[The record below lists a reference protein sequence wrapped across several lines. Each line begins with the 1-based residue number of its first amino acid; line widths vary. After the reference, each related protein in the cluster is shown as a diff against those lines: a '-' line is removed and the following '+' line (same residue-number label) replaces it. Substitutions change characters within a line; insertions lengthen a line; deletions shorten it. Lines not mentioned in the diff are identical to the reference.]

1 MIMKRTFRTLAKVS
15 LFAVAIVLYSC
26 QRGDKCDEMFDPGV
40 SGQVMTSPTAEE
52 IIITPS
58 EDGSRQTIS
67 WPLIKGAGG
76 FDLKLYE
83 GSTGTLL
90 DSAIVDGSS
99 FITSR
104 EEDMNY
110 RLEIRTLGNARYN
123 NTDAPEA
130 TEKLFSTFT
139 PSYATIP
146 DGTDLCQYFAENPAP
161 IGTES
166 SYYDLEG
173 GGHYTVSDL
182 LDFGA
187 SSVVLRS
194 NSKTNYATIT
204 YGETGTIEFCAGFGT
219 KYLNFDC
226 SASSKPVFA
235 FSANPSIE
243 PDAEHNNHLQIT
255 VPFNIQCTDFTGVN
269 NYFLFDNKLKYCL
282 KTGIVNKAIVHLTS
296 ANMST
301 GALFQIYD
309 GGGFI
314 NDFTVSNSTFYN
326 TGESDQKY
334 FVRYNNSGRADRAG
348 YTSTKVTFT
357 NNTFYNICYTGQWA
371 NYDGIVSKAETEF
384 TIVKNIFYNCGS
396 GQVPR
401 RILKNTATKF
411 TVCCIFSNNTYWF
424 DGAPEANNSQY
435 DSGYQLQGEPAF
447 ENAAEGNFKLGECE
461 QKSMGTGDPRWLE

>member
-1 MIMKRTFRTLAKVS
+1 MKRTFKTLAK
-15 LFAVAIVLYSC
+15 LCIFAAMVVLCSC

-40 SGQVMTSPTAEE
+40 SGQVMTSPSAEE

-90 DSAIVDGSS
+90 AEAIVDGSS
-99 FITSR
+99 YTTSR

-110 RLEIRTLGNARYN
+110 KLEIRTLGNERYN

-130 TEKLFSTFT
+130 TEKLFTTFT

-161 IGTES
+161 IGDES

-173 GGHYTVSDL
+173 GGHYTVSGL

-194 NSKTNYATIT
+194 NSKSNYATIT
-204 YGETGTIEFCAGFGT
+204 YGETGAIEFCAGFGT

-235 FSANPSIE
+235 FSANPAIE
-243 PDAEHNNHLQIT
+243 ADAEHNNHLQIT

-269 NYFLFDNKLKYCL
+269 SYFLFDNKLKYCL
-282 KTGIVNKAIVHLTS
+282 RTGIVNKSVVHVTS
-296 ANMST
+296 VNMSA
-301 GALFQIYD
+301 GAIFQIYD

-314 NDFTVSNSTFYN
+314 NDLTVSNSTFYN

-357 NNTFYNICYTGQWA
+357 NNTFYNICHTGQWA

-384 TIVKNIFYNCGS
+384 TVTKNIFYDCGS
-396 GQVPR
+396 GQIPR
-401 RILKNTATKF
+401 RILKNNATKY
-411 TVCCIFSNNTYWF
+411 TVCCVFSNNTYWF
-424 DGAPEANNSQY
+424 EGAPEENNSQY
-435 DSGYQLQGEPAF
+435 DSGYQLQGEPLF

-461 QKSMGTGDPRWLE
+461 QKTIGAGDPRWLE